1 MRSGHG
7 GTACGPSRHCGDGA
21 CGRGGGACGRSGAVA
36 VPVVVT
42 VVAAPVVVVAVPVVV
57 VAVPVGDTRLSG
69 GRVGRVLSDFARI
82 SCQVRDT

>member
-42 VVAAPVVVVAVPVVV
+42 VVAAPVVVVAVPV
-57 VAVPVGDTRLSG
+57 GDTRLSG